1 MRQTIIYNIV
11 LLSFALLVS
20 LDVQAQQD
28 KRVEITTIYIP
39 EVSPAVKIGAP
50 TVINDTPEYAPDVEY
65 SINPE
70 TWQITLDAHNFKP
83 ATATY
88 WDFDRSK
95 HFYFKAATGY
105 PFNTVGTF
113 RYSMQNRGVGYFGV
127 GVEHLGDLAPR
138 VGSNGVERSM
148 KQSFSLNNRL
158 NIGGGAYL
166 GGRLLKAR
174 ATYDYDVYNP
184 YAVVGDVARRS
195 YNNIDAAIRFGDEF
209 SDLSRINFSVEVHG
223 GYWLHSSPTMSDV
236 IISKGEYRLGGSARL
251 ARDFDRNRVAL
262 TAGYDL
268 WSLGDTGMYSDNRF
282 NIGAEYRRKFGIVDI
297 DAGLTYMYDK
307 VERRDKPSHF
317 VMPRVRVLVDLQ
329 KAEFAPYAELTTTV
343 SQNGYQSL
351 YAHNPFIDDSSD
363 TNLYSMANTR
373 SYNLVVGFTGTALS
387 SRLAY
392 RAYVGAKFMRDKL
405 FWYVTRPGMFG
416 VTTDD
421 NTRLFFGVEAQ
432 YKPVGGLVIAASF
445 YTNYDWTHSQYKSSD
460 EKFSADLNIE
470 YSFKQWRF
478 YAKADVLGRR
488 EWSCPA
494 SDAAQPM
501 GVFVMPTQVDL
512 GVGVSCRL
520 SQTVELYVDGHNL
533 LNSRIY
539 DWAYYYRPGAG
550 FTAGVKLNF

>member
-1 MRQTIIYNIV
+1 MRQTIIYSVV
-11 LLSFALLVS
+11 LLSFALLYAV
-20 LDVQAQQD
+20 DAQAQQD
-28 KRVEITTIYIP
+28 KRVEITTIYVP

-50 TVINDTPEYAPDVEY
+50 TVINDTPEYDPVVEY
-65 SINPE
+65 SVNPE
-70 TWQITLDAHNFKP
+70 TWQIALDAHNFKP

-88 WDFDRSK
+88 WDFDRAK

-105 PFNTVGTF
+105 PFNTAGTF

-127 GVEHLGDLAPR
+127 GVDHIGDLAPR
-138 VGSNGVERSM
+138 VNGSGEERSM

-158 NIGGGAYL
+158 NVGGGAYI
-166 GGRLLKAR
+166 GKRLLEAR

-184 YAVVGDVARRS
+184 YAVVGDVMRRS
-195 YNNIDAAIRFGDEF
+195 YNNVDAAIRFGDEF
-209 SDLSRINFSVEVHG
+209 SDLSRINFSVEAHG
-223 GYWLHSSPTMSDV
+223 GYWLHFPPTTDDV
-236 IISKGEYRLGGSARL
+236 QTTKGEYRVGGSVRL
-251 ARDFDRNRVAL
+251 ARDFDKNRVAL

-268 WSLGDTGMYSDNRF
+268 WSLGNAGMYSDNRF

-307 VERRDKPSHF
+307 VERREKPSHF
-317 VMPRVRVLVDLQ
+317 IMPRAKVLVDLQ

-351 YAHNPFIDDSSD
+351 YAQNPFIDDDMNES
-363 TNLYSMANTR
+363 LYSMANTR
-373 SYNLVVGFTGTALS
+373 SYNLSVGFTGTAAS

-432 YKPVGGLVIAASF
+432 YKPIGGLVIAAAF
-445 YTNYDWTHSQYKSSD
+445 YANYDWANSQYKSSD
-460 EKFSADLNIE
+460 EKFSANLNIE
-470 YSFKQWRF
+470 YTHKQWRF

-488 EWSCPA
+488 EWSCLA
-494 SDAAQPM
+494 EDATQPM
-501 GVFVMPTQVDL
+501 TTFAMPTQVDL

-533 LNSRIY
+533 LNSNIY

>member
-166 GGRLLKAR
+166 GGRLLEAR

-268 WSLGDTGMYSDNRF
+268 WSLGGTGMYSDNRF